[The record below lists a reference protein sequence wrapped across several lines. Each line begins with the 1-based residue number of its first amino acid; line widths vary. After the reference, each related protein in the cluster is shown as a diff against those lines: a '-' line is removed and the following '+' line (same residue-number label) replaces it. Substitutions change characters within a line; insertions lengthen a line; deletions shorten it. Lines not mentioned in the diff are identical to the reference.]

1 MEKKRVERRKHQR
14 FQVPSSAFTGL
25 GPYFGKVGRILDLSM
40 GGLAFRYIGFEE
52 PNGSIYIDVFMN
64 DLDFYLRSLPFKTIS
79 DFPVVTDG
87 TTTITLRRR
96 GVRFGKLTPQQRAAL
111 EDFIEEHAIGEA

>member
-1 MEKKRVERRKHQR
+1 MGKERVERRRHQR
-14 FQVPSSAFTGL
+14 FQVPSSAFAGL

-40 GGLAFRYIGFEE
+40 GGLAFRYIGLEE
-52 PNGSIYIDVFMN
+52 PNGSTYIDVFMD

-87 TTTITLRRR
+87 TTTMALRRR